1 MELNQLLQNL
11 LNTSGK
17 ADTQALPTGVL
28 KQLTRVVD
36 ADAAKVLMQVLQ
48 RAAGNAPVTQMP
60 ASTTTADV
68 PTAARLPVLPVTI
81 TLTPAN
87 AALQRPPQVLLNLDL
102 NGKTLTL
109 PIAIDRPQQQQLQQL
124 PPANQNQPLLLLVKA
139 VLPTAR
145 GATTS
150 QSSAQPVV
158 QNPLPTTPP
167 AATGAGAQPSSQSQ
181 ALLQVQLVSPKA
193 PQQPVTLSLPLTQ
206 LPRPV
211 AAALLNTATS
221 VTSPSSPPTVATA
234 APAPTPVSQAPAPQ
248 GLMLKQ
254 ASQITPQQFQ
264 QALQQLLRSL
274 PAPPQPSMP
283 TAAPA
288 PASPEQALTR
298 LLRVAVQQLPP
309 PEAMQQPQ
317 QLKQWVNDWFA
328 AKPVAAQA
336 QQQLGGLGKMLMMLL
351 GMTLQ
356 KAPTPSATGAAA
368 SALQQHNAN
377 HLTQAL
383 LDEILRP
390 AAQRPNEPQFTGE
403 VRDRINQ
410 LLQQL
415 PQTQLQRL
423 MQLFTAVLNGAQ
435 TSQARLAETS
445 TSSPEYF
452 VLLPAS
458 AQQQQQ
464 QHELLIRREQQPP
477 KDGEPGRTLWLFTLR
492 FELQQYGPLLVKGR
506 YHPAGTR
513 VDFYTES
520 DHAQRSME
528 KHIEK
533 LAERFSSLEV
543 QGIQLAVQKGKVPD
557 TLATQQSG
565 IIRVTV

>member
-60 ASTTTADV
+60 TPTADV

-109 PIAIDRPQQQQLQQL
+109 PIAIDRPQQRQLQQL

-139 VLPTAR
+139 VLPAAR
-145 GATTS
+145 GATTG
-150 QSSAQPVV
+150 QPSAQPVV
-158 QNPLPTTPP
+158 QNPLSTTPP
-167 AATGAGAQPSSQSQ
+167 AATGAGAQPPSQSQ

-221 VTSPSSPPTVATA
+221 VTSPSSSPTAATA
-234 APAPTPVSQAPAPQ
+234 PPAPAPISQAPAQQ

-274 PAPPQPSMP
+274 PPQPQPSMS

-298 LLRVAVQQLPP
+298 LLRAVVQQLPP

-423 MQLFTAVLNGAQ
+423 MQLLRRYLTAPRPVRRGWPKPVPA
-435 TSQARLAETS
+435 ARS
-445 TSSPEYF
+445 TLCCYRRPHNSSNSNMSY
-452 VLLPAS
+452 
-458 AQQQQQ
+458 
-464 QHELLIRREQQPP
+464 
-477 KDGEPGRTLWLFTLR
+477 
-492 FELQQYGPLLVKGR
+492 
-506 YHPAGTR
+506 
-513 VDFYTES
+513 
-520 DHAQRSME
+520 
-528 KHIEK
+528 
-533 LAERFSSLEV
+533 
-543 QGIQLAVQKGKVPD
+543 
-557 TLATQQSG
+557 
-565 IIRVTV
+565 